1 MRPRGGTLPQRLA
14 DTRRP
19 PPDASLT
26 QFADKHDTSFLVVL
40 GSRGR
45 GPVHAFFIGNAA
57 TAVLARSL
65 APCLLV
71 RTDLPAPAAYER
83 RCVTRAASSTA
94 PTDARVGLGRSSDL
108 LEIAVYPSTP
118 PRRLVA
124 IAITCDA
131 TGSALCSWAAASVL
145 RPGDD
150 VRLLH
155 ASTGKAAPAED
166 ADAAA
171 AVRDGLV
178 AATASLGGL
187 TVAPP
192 AALPAAGGAP
202 CGACDAATTGPALC
216 AWAAQHKPALMVVG
230 TRPARGCVADLS
242 FVGHECL
249 F

>member
-1 MRPRGGTLPQRLA
+1 M
-14 DTRRP
+14 
-19 PPDASLT
+19 
-26 QFADKHDTSFLVVL
+26 
-40 GSRGR
+40 
-45 GPVHAFFIGNAA
+45 
-57 TAVLARSL
+57 
-65 APCLLV
+65 
-71 RTDLPAPAAYER
+71 
-83 RCVTRAASSTA
+83 
-94 PTDARVGLGRSSDL
+94 
-108 LEIAVYPSTP
+108 
-118 PRRLVA
+118 A

-216 AWAAQHKPALMVVG
+216 AWAPAPRAGASLICPSLDMSVFF
-230 TRPARGCVADLS
+230 DLRS
-242 FVGHECL
+242 RCAAMAM
-249 F
+249 